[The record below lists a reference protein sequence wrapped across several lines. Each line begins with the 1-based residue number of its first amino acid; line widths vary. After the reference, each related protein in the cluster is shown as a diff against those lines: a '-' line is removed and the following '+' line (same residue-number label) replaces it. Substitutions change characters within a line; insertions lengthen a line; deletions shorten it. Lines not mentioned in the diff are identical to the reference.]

1 MATILT
7 KKSDT
12 SSSVPL
18 AADLTNAAG
27 GAELAVNT
35 SDKRLYT
42 KTSGGSVVEVGTNPS
57 SLTLPN
63 GTANG
68 VPYLN
73 GSKVLT
79 SGSALTFDG
88 TNLGIGTSSPGA
100 KLDTKGLVRSSIGT
114 GTGAGGAAYA
124 FYQFGTSATATE
136 NWHIGT
142 EGDGSFRFYNQG
154 FGAGLERMR
163 LDSSGNLLVGT
174 TSGSGRIRMK
184 QSADAH
190 SGTFNIEN
198 FGNTN
203 TWSFL
208 IGSDNNLYFGYN
220 GTSRGVFNNSTGA
233 YTTISDRSLKKDI
246 AEIQYG
252 LDSVLALRPVSY
264 MMKDQAEGER
274 KTLGFIAQEVD
285 EVVPESVFLMRED
298 LYGMDKE
305 ALIPVLVKAIQ
316 EQQAMI
322 ASQSEIITAL
332 TARVTA
338 LETN

>member
-1 MATILT
+1 MAVTI
-7 KKSDT
+7 
-12 SSSVPL
+12 
-18 AADLTNAAG
+18 
-27 GAELAVNT
+27 
-35 SDKRLYT
+35 
-42 KTSGGSVVEVGTNPS
+42 
-57 SLTLPN
+57 N
-63 GTANG
+63 GTTGIANDGGYTGDG
-68 VPYLN
+68 VVFADTTPANTLVTTTGGN
-73 GSKVLT
+73 V
-79 SGSALTFDG
+79 
-88 TNLGIGTSSPGA
+88 GIGTSSPGSNRLYINA
-100 KLDTKGLVRSSIGT
+100 PDGT
-114 GTGAGGAAYA
+114 APLTLNSAGGSDTTRALNFNVAGDNYGKILVPSGSGGAMAFWTGGANAAA
-124 FYQFGTSATATE
+124 
-136 NWHIGT
+136 
-142 EGDGSFRFYNQG
+142 
-154 FGAGLERMR
+154 ERAR
-163 LDSSGNLLVGT
+163 IDSSGNFLVGT

-190 SGTFNIEN
+190 SGAFNIEN

-316 EQQAMI
+316 EQQA
-322 ASQSEIITAL
+322 IITAL

-338 LETN
+338 LEGA

>member
-1 MATILT
+1 MAVTINGTNGVTTPEVVLDNSAADGAQVVL
-7 KKSDT
+7 KSSGYSNWNLDNYSGRLRAYYGSTEYWTVDT
-12 SSSVPL
+12 SGNV
-18 AADLTNAAG
+18 
-27 GAELAVNT
+27 
-35 SDKRLYT
+35 
-42 KTSGGSVVEVGTNPS
+42 
-57 SLTLPN
+57 
-63 GTANG
+63 
-68 VPYLN
+68 
-73 GSKVLT
+73 
-79 SGSALTFDG
+79 
-88 TNLGIGTSSPGA
+88 GIGTSSPGRPLHVA
-100 KLDTKGLVRSSIGT
+100 SSSTSYLARFQNSGSALALINFKDNTTSDFNVGV
-114 GTGAGGAAYA
+114 GANGENFVAY
-124 FYQFGTSATATE
+124 TSNTE
-136 NWHIGT
+136 RARI
-142 EGDGSFRFYNQG
+142 
-154 FGAGLERMR
+154 
-163 LDSSGNLLVGT
+163 DSSGNLLVGT

-190 SGTFNIEN
+190 SGAFNIEN

-316 EQQAMI
+316 EQQA
-322 ASQSEIITAL
+322 IITAL

-338 LETN
+338 LEGA